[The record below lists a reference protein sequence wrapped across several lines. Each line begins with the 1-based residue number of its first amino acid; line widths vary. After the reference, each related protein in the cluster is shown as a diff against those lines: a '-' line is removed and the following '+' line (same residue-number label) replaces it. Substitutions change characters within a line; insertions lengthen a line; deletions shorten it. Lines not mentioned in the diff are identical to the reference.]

1 MLLQKFWPLSK
12 VEAAKGVFMSEHG
25 VFGMH
30 FFGVFSV
37 SVDDEFWSV
46 FLIFDANLTHLI

>member
-1 MLLQKFWPLSK
+1 M
-12 VEAAKGVFMSEHG
+12 FMFQHG
-25 VFGMH
+25 VFVMH
-30 FFGVFSV
+30 FLGVFSV